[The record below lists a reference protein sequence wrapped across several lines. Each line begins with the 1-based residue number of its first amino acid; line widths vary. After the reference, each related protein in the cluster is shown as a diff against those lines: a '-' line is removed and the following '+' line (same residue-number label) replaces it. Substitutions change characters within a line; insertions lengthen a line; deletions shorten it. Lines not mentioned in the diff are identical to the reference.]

1 MLLKP
6 SRTVVQENPLKHN
19 HVEHAVNHDVYKKS
33 NYHRPMIQSELQRD
47 YFQLVSLICF
57 ELNSVNPN
65 STRGGAHICPTNFQ
79 MLIPLEPKV
88 GLTSKFE
95 FICCLPLF
103 MA

>member
-57 ELNSVNPN
+57 ELNSVGQHSKQEPN
-65 STRGGAHICPTNFQ
+65 STDVGVDFVF
-79 MLIPLEPKV
+79 PLPQQEPV
-88 GLTSKFE
+88 PIFY
-95 FICCLPLF
+95 LPERTY
-103 MA
+103 MDGIW